1 MNKSIKDLVSWSEVK
16 VDNQCWSH
24 KGRYLGRCIE
34 TGFKG
39 RHHDPDPFFRFSE
52 TGAEVFSDLFLT
64 FTKVPC
70 QDRKSLLQLH
80 TSLQQPGIK
89 SKTGIEK
96 ILGDEMKVREIA
108 QFMDPLP
115 AQPAAMATTAAASAQ
130 PVNERGSFTPI
141 VLHNSQGNKIYEC
154 PICHI
159 KTGTM
164 VPEDPEKYAS
174 DFAHNYNCSNKN
186 KIPREEP
193 TGGRKYKKKSIKRKR
208 HSKKCKHSKSKKS
221 KKYYKK

>member
-1 MNKSIKDLVSWSEVK
+1 
-16 VDNQCWSH
+16 
-24 KGRYLGRCIE
+24 
-34 TGFKG
+34 
-39 RHHDPDPFFRFSE
+39 
-52 TGAEVFSDLFLT
+52 
-64 FTKVPC
+64 
-70 QDRKSLLQLH
+70 LH

-115 AQPAAMATTAAASAQ
+115 AQPAAMAAASAQPVNERGSVAPRPATFAQ